1 MTKLGIV
8 TDPVKA
14 KQNEEFFAKLSKS
27 SLNYMTLDV
36 LTTMIELCK
45 KRIDRLLDKYTQLK
59 ELYADL
65 DGILSKKRGKQN
77 RSFYLL
83 QKHYICS
90 CPGWRIVRVPE

>member
-65 DGILSKKRGKQN
+65 DGILSKKRGQTK
-77 RSFYLL
+77 SILL
-83 QKHYICS
+83 FQKHYICS